1 MVSPS
6 SRPAA
11 ELRAVVRLRNPQ
23 STALLLIR
31 IRCYDF
37 DLVIRP
43 MPSLDRAAMQ
53 YMRQKHEEAS
63 VLDTLHSFLIRDPD
77 ATGHDVWDYAWA
89 LHLEQIS
96 GHSFD
101 KYRTAICIAFRG
113 LWLGDSTDAVVRK
126 YIDGLTLRAARQWIN
141 EHRESSHEP
150 DFPSEWQRKNAEWDN
165 LLRVLTR
172 DHSHFQ
178 YCLSPDMKAA
188 QCRSS
193 ALGRARAWHVIRARN

>member
-1 MVSPS
+1 
-6 SRPAA
+6 
-11 ELRAVVRLRNPQ
+11 
-23 STALLLIR
+23 
-31 IRCYDF
+31 
-37 DLVIRP
+37 
-43 MPSLDRAAMQ
+43 MQ

-101 KYRTAICIAFRG
+101 KYRTASCIAFRG

-126 YIDGLTLRAARQWIN
+126 YIDGLTLRAARQW
-141 EHRESSHEP
+141 
-150 DFPSEWQRKNAEWDN
+150 QRKNAEWDN

-172 DHSHFQ
+172 DHFHFQ
-178 YCLSPDMKAA
+178 YCLSPDMKTA

>member
-1 MVSPS
+1 LPI
-6 SRPAA
+6 
-11 ELRAVVRLRNPQ
+11 
-23 STALLLIR
+23 STLAMLMIEQILEGR
-31 IRCYDF
+31 F
-37 DLVIRP
+37 SHLV
-43 MPSLDRAAMQ
+43 A
-53 YMRQKHEEAS
+53 
-63 VLDTLHSFLIRDPD
+63 DTLHSFFIRDPD

-113 LWLGDSTDAVVRK
+113 LWLGDSTDAVVHK

-188 QCRSS
+188 RCRSS
-193 ALGRARAWHVIRARN
+193 ALGRARAWHVSRARH